1 MGCDRYRHNIL
12 VPFITPLEYLRIG
25 LNTGLRKQAVAK
37 AKRVIA
43 SFSEFYNHKGR
54 LKSWVVETLAEEK
67 SGKK

>member
-1 MGCDRYRHNIL
+1 
-12 VPFITPLEYLRIG
+12 LEYLRIG